1 MEATEG
7 LNQTEVPSQSEIP
20 GVDFFGPFIRRQ
32 GAVLGAFQGSNSKQA
47 VDATG
52 RHWASDGILATRK
65 RTRTRTPCGG
75 ICSSAA
81 PHGPF
86 LQFPPSWKSCCHQG
100 TNYSL
105 PLLRLP
111 ARPGSSHAHRPVQE
125 RGQGRLQAA
134 GCGPVRPS
142 EASPQM
148 SAAPWV
154 SPQKLAPADK
164 KPFLWPNKSPL
175 LFFFLLLPSYKKGC
189 LLSISRRK
197 PEQLGAFPS

>member
-1 MEATEG
+1 MRRDLLLRG
-7 LNQTEVPSQSEIP
+7 PSRPLSPVPTKLKELLPPRHKLQFASASSAGQAWELACP
-20 GVDFFGPFIRRQ
+20 PACARARQ
-32 GAVLGAFQGSNSKQA
+32 G
-47 VDATG
+47 
-52 RHWASDGILATRK
+52 
-65 RTRTRTPCGG
+65 
-75 ICSSAA
+75 
-81 PHGPF
+81 
-86 LQFPPSWKSCCHQG
+86 
-100 TNYSL
+100 
-105 PLLRLP
+105 
-111 ARPGSSHAHRPVQE
+111 
-125 RGQGRLQAA
+125 QAA